1 MNQWMID
8 WSLRE
13 FCSRCRA
20 PNDTSARSLETERWW
35 LKERRFRIRWT
46 GRPRRHKLRASR
58 RRPLLCARPS
68 TGHTW
73 NATREKWKAKR
84 TAASAPAWCV
94 RFFVVR
100 LSFDYGTVLRS
111 RRRRES
117 GALEWGGE
125 SRSFFWYLKS
135 VGAAG
140 KSASVPCIHRRSHH
154 HHQPC
159 NEQGSI
165 LLYFWHVSPRL
176 LVTCRVF
183 LNFTRWIL

>member
-1 MNQWMID
+1 MID

-46 GRPRRHKLRASR
+46 GRCRRHKLRASR

-117 GALEWGGE
+117 GALGSTWWFI
-125 SRSFFWYLKS
+125 SWFMYCLKT
-135 VGAAG
+135 VRWRG
-140 KSASVPCIHRRSHH
+140 KWKDRRMIIHEHS
-154 HHQPC
+154 
-159 NEQGSI
+159 EE
-165 LLYFWHVSPRL
+165 
-176 LVTCRVF
+176 
-183 LNFTRWIL
+183 